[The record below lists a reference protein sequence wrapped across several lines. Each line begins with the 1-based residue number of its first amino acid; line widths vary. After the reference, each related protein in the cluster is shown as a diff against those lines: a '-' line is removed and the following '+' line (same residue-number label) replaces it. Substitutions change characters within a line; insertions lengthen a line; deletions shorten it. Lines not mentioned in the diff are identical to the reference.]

1 MVEPPNKHVNTI
13 LQESKNGE
21 TILFWHGVNL
31 LFSLDYRVR
40 KEAGGIVF
48 ISGGEDGDEQETKCD
63 SHPVKISCCESGKG

>member
-1 MVEPPNKHVNTI
+1 MVKPPNKHVNTI

-40 KEAGGIVF
+40 KEVGGVVF
-48 ISGGEDGDEQETKCD
+48 ISGGEE
-63 SHPVKISCCESGKG
+63 IL